1 MQNYILFFK
10 NMLFVKRKKKT
21 KTKTKQKKNTKTA
34 WKTIFSLLWNS
45 AAVTIEVPHHRQLC
59 RNVQNFQI
67 PDISS
72 WWNVFQSVF
81 WGLWKS
87 RQMMISIIIFN
98 STLPCGVWYECRLP
112 CRGWNC
118 SDSRKRL
125 SWSMACLQNNIDK
138 VLICRVFVFISL
150 WRCFVL
156 DIVPPSPW
164 IIFHWLASYQPFT
177 FVTFE
182 VKYNIL
188 F

>member
-1 MQNYILFFK
+1 MNSKNPRHNSVRIVRRDYCYSGTCQSQCSALEDILLSINAETTYHSSKRNVFFVERKRQNK
-10 NMLFVKRKKKT
+10 NKT
-21 KTKTKQKKNTKTA
+21 KKNTETA

-125 SWSMACLQNNIDK
+125 SWSMAC
-138 VLICRVFVFISL
+138 
-150 WRCFVL
+150 
-156 DIVPPSPW
+156 
-164 IIFHWLASYQPFT
+164 
-177 FVTFE
+177 
-182 VKYNIL
+182 
-188 F
+188 

>member
-1 MQNYILFFK
+1 MQKLHIILQKHAFCKEKERDK
-10 NMLFVKRKKKT
+10 NKNKT
-21 KTKTKQKKNTKTA
+21 KKQRDRLKNC
-34 WKTIFSLLWNS
+34 LLFIVKFCCGDDWS
-45 AAVTIEVPHHRQLC
+45 AASRQLC

-87 RQMMISIIIFN
+87 RQMMISITIFN

-125 SWSMACLQNNIDK
+125 SWSRSRFDQELR
-138 VLICRVFVFISL
+138 LIL
-150 WRCFVL
+150 WYDAKKL
-156 DIVPPSPW
+156 LW
-164 IIFHWLASYQPFT
+164 
-177 FVTFE
+177 
-182 VKYNIL
+182 
-188 F
+188 